1 MSETINTSALL
12 IFFSLIIAY
21 MVYKVLEFQSRPKV
35 YQEGFSG
42 NCSISEFKDN
52 INKLK
57 EKIEGSF
64 DISKNKK
71 ELEDIITNSYDIV
84 NHSIVLQLCSLAKSE
99 RGLTGSPGL
108 MVLNNSMQVAQG
120 LQKLMTWLDSQ
131 SGSSSGG
138 MFG

>member
-52 INKLK
+52 VNKLK

-84 NHSIVLQLCSLAKSE
+84 NHSIVLQLCSLTKSE
-99 RGLTGSPGL
+99 SGLSDAAQL
-108 MVLNNSMQVAQG
+108 MKINSSMQVAQG